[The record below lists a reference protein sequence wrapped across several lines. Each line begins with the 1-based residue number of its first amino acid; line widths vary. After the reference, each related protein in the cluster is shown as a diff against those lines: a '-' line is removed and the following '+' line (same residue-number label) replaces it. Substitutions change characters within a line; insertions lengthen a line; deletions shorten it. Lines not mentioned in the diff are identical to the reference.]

1 MKPKSTSWGNVAS
14 WYHEMLESGEGTFQK
29 DVILPNLLRLMNIK
43 KEYTI
48 LDLACGT
55 GFFSREFFVSG
66 AKVIGV
72 DLGSEL
78 LEIARKNSSPKID
91 YIHSSAD
98 KLSFLLKDSVDQIVI
113 VLALQNIENVDGV
126 LKECARVLK
135 PSGKLFVVLNHPAFR
150 IPKSSEWGWDDENM
164 VQYRRLDAYI
174 SEKQIKIEMHPGENK
189 NITTVSFH
197 RPLQYYFKMLSKNN
211 LCVSKLEEWVSN
223 RVGPKGRKFAASEKA
238 RKEFPVFMMMEIIK
252 K

>member
-1 MKPKSTSWGNVAS
+1 MKEKQTSWGNVAS

-29 DVILPNLLRLMNIK
+29 DVILPNLTRLMDIK
-43 KEYTI
+43 KGQSV

-55 GFFSREFFVSG
+55 GFFSREFFHSG
-66 AKVIGV
+66 ANVVGV
-72 DLGSEL
+72 DIGEEL
-78 LEIARKNSSPKID
+78 LKIARKNSDKKIQ

-98 KLSFLLKDSVDQIVI
+98 DLNFLLKESVDSIVI

-126 LKECARVLK
+126 FKECKRVLK
-135 PSGKLFVVLNHPAFR
+135 PNGKLFVVLNHPAFR
-150 IPKSSEWGWDDENM
+150 IPKSSEWGWDEENM
-164 VQYRRLDAYI
+164 VQYRRLDSYL

-189 NITTVSFH
+189 NITTISFH
-197 RPLQYYFKMLSKNN
+197 RPLQYYCKMLSKNN
-211 LCVSKLEEWVSN
+211 LCISKIEEWISN

-238 RKEFPVFMMMEIIK
+238 RKEFPIFMMMEIIK